1 MKKKL
6 PSKVCPKCKRNFNWR
21 KNGHLIGIKL
31 NTVQKNAHL
40 TKFLNNFWNIIFKIK
55 KPFITILPCK

>member
-1 MKKKL
+1 MKKNYQVKYVQNVKEIL
-6 PSKVCPKCKRNFNWR
+6 IGE

-55 KPFITILPCK
+55 KSFITILPCK